1 MSKQPVFITGN
12 AHKAEH
18 IANLLG
24 LPIQH
29 EALELDE
36 IQAKSP
42 EDVIRH
48 KVMEAYEILQK
59 PLFVDDY
66 SLWLDELDGLPGP
79 FIKFFVNAEDGLEKL
94 CRMADGLKSRR
105 VTARAY
111 FGYFDGEELKIIHGE
126 VRGDLA
132 THPKGN
138 AEYAFGSDPIFC
150 VDGYGGRSRAEL
162 TRQEYDDVYAKV
174 RAIDEVRNFLKT
186 KI

>member
-59 PLFVDDY
+59 QI
-66 SLWLDELDGLPGP
+66 G
-79 FIKFFVNAEDGLEKL
+79 
-94 CRMADGLKSRR
+94 
-105 VTARAY
+105 RA
-111 FGYFDGEELKIIHGE
+111 H
-126 VRGDLA
+126 V
-132 THPKGN
+132 
-138 AEYAFGSDPIFC
+138 
-150 VDGYGGRSRAEL
+150 
-162 TRQEYDDVYAKV
+162 
-174 RAIDEVRNFLKT
+174 
-186 KI
+186 